1 MTAAGRGRRTFGVA
15 LGVAL
20 VSAGA
25 LAPQS
30 PPDRSIALIHASVVD
45 VEQGRIL
52 FDHTVLT
59 AGGRIVSV
67 SPSGPARWPA
77 GIQVVNIA
85 GHFVIPGLW
94 DMHVHEQ
101 GGGWYD
107 SLGTTSGARRDALT
121 YFRTLFLAAGVTGVR
136 EMGGD
141 LAALRAAEA
150 DAARAGSLRP
160 RTVLTGEKLG
170 QRAVVPGAPI
180 RLDSDP
186 EVRRAV
192 RMLRESG
199 AAHVKLA
206 PGLSPA
212 QVLAVLD
219 ACRAERIR
227 CAGHAPGGVNI
238 ADAASRGLGSL
249 EHLFG
254 FAEQTSSL
262 GADRI
267 ESWRTRQARPT
278 LLQRVLF
285 KLHLLRRPPAD
296 LDDSVLA
303 SHDSAAADGLFR
315 RMASAD
321 LWVTP
326 TLTLS
331 EMMMPAS
338 PPDRVARDQSLLM
351 HQLPGVFVVDDRSAA
366 ARARAIRTRA
376 LNRRLVRGL
385 SGAGVG
391 LLAGTDTP
399 LYAVPGYSLHGEL
412 ILLQEA
418 GLTPLQALRTAT
430 LEPARYLRAPDSLG
444 SVAAGRVADLVV
456 LRANPLADVSATRE
470 VEMVMTRGRLLRRRE
485 LDALVLQG
493 REALTRVRTALGR
506 TGPIAPH

>member
-1 MTAAGRGRRTFGVA
+1 VTAAGRGGRTFGAA
-15 LGVAL
+15 LGAFL

-30 PPDRSIALIHASVVD
+30 PPDRSIALIHANVVD

-52 FDHTVLT
+52 SDQTVLT
-59 AGGRIVSV
+59 AGGQIVSV
-67 SPSGPARWPA
+67 TPSGPARWPT
-77 GIQVVNIA
+77 GTQVVNIA
-85 GHFVIPGLW
+85 RRFVIPGLW
-94 DMHVHEQ
+94 DMHVHQQ

-141 LAALRAAEA
+141 LAALLAAEA
-150 DAARAGSLRP
+150 EAGRAGSLRP
-160 RTVLTGEKLG
+160 RMVLTGEKLG
-170 QRAVVPGAPI
+170 QRAVVPGAPTQ
-180 RLDSDP
+180 LDSDA
-186 EVRRAV
+186 EVTRAV
-192 RMLRESG
+192 RMLREAG

-206 PGLSPA
+206 PGLAPA

-219 ACRAERIR
+219 ACRAERMR
-227 CAGHAPGGVNI
+227 CAGHAPGGMRI
-238 ADAASRGLGSL
+238 DEAAARGLGSL

-267 ESWRTRQARPT
+267 ESWRAQQTRPT

-285 KLHLLRRPPAD
+285 KLHLLRRPPPD
-296 LDDSVLA
+296 LEDSVLA
-303 SHDSAAADGLFR
+303 THDSAAADRLFR
-315 RMASAD
+315 RLASAD

-326 TLTLS
+326 TLTLA
-331 EMMMPAS
+331 ELIVPAS

-351 HQLPGVFVVDDRSAA
+351 HPLPGVLVVDQRSAG

-385 SGAGVG
+385 SSAGVG

-412 ILLQEA
+412 VLLEEA

-430 LEPARYLRAPDSLG
+430 LEPARYLRATDSLG

-456 LRANPLADVSATRE
+456 LRGDPLAGMRAIRE
-470 VEMVMTRGRLLRRRE
+470 VEMVMTRGRLLRRQE
-485 LDALVLQG
+485 LDALVRQG
-493 REALTRVRTALGR
+493 GEALARVRTALGR
-506 TGPIAPH
+506 TGPIAPQ